1 MRKFKIVL
9 ATLFF
14 AAVLPAKSQNLVWD
28 GCAKQ
33 HMHFSTYRH
42 MRVPQ
47 TMARQEK
54 GQWRVDLG
62 AQFHWPYYVFDAF
75 DRDTLTTKQYIYG
88 VMGYFGI
95 ASPVIKYDRNDHHI
109 SFVYTPWDNV
119 TLGVSYIG
127 SHRGREFGQAYSYYI
142 DTTVIGWGGSG
153 RTPTLKKL
161 ETKVNVHGFEFN
173 GTYHRFISRSWAV
186 EARMGLGLLWGQHR
200 YPADLSL
207 THPGRGDDVLRYNV
221 FNHNIDAA
229 ISAFS
234 KSRRKQITFL
244 LSGGYALYFNAHGEL
259 YNNQL
264 REQVANYIVQYN
276 YSYYFDPAIM
286 FTAYGRK
293 FFSFQMH
300 VGYPIGFRERE
311 LRTYSPSYG
320 VTLRF
325 QFGKRTEVEE

>member
-9 ATLFF
+9 VTLFF

-28 GCAKQ
+28 GCSKQ
-33 HMHFSTYRH
+33 HNHFSTYRH

-62 AQFHWPYYVFDAF
+62 AQFHWPYDLFDALN
-75 DRDTLTTKQYIYG
+75 RDTLTTKQYLGSI
-88 VMGYFGI
+88 MSYFWV
-95 ASPVIKYDRNDHHI
+95 ASPLIKTQRNDHHI
-109 SFVYTPWDNV
+109 SFVYTPWDNI
-119 TLGVSYIG
+119 TLGLSYIG
-127 SHRGREFGQAYSYYI
+127 SHRGKEFGEAYSYYI
-142 DTTVIGWGGSG
+142 DTTVIAIVGG
-153 RTPTLKKL
+153 RKPELKAL

-207 THPGRGDDVLRYNV
+207 THPGRADDVLCYNV

-229 ISAFS
+229 ISVFS

-293 FFSFQMH
+293 FFSVQVH
-300 VGYPIGFRERE
+300 LGYPIGLRERE
-311 LRTYSPSYG
+311 LRTYCPSYG
-320 VTLRF
+320 LALRF
-325 QFGKRTEVEE
+325 QFGRPSEAIGG